1 MTNRPSSSNGHVIN
15 TAEARRR
22 QVRMAQLLFA
32 GAATTATLA
41 LFSAASP
48 GSAETAVAS
57 GSVRT
62 TALVSP
68 QLPLAAPS
76 MVGGGIIAVDDDTSG
91 APGDTGGGVNDQG
104 QTSGDIFTQNAQ
116 DQSTA

>member
-1 MTNRPSSSNGHVIN
+1 
-15 TAEARRR
+15 
-22 QVRMAQLLFA
+22 MAQVLFA

-41 LFSAASP
+41 LFSVASS
-48 GSAETAVAS
+48 GGAETAVAS
-57 GSVRT
+57 GSVRA

-68 QLPLAAPS
+68 QFPLAAPS
-76 MVGGGIIAVDDDTSG
+76 VAGGVIIAVDD
-91 APGDTGGGVNDQG
+91 DTGGGVNDQG

>member
-1 MTNRPSSSNGHVIN
+1 
-15 TAEARRR
+15 
-22 QVRMAQLLFA
+22 MAQVLFA

-57 GSVRT
+57 GSVQA
-62 TALVSP
+62 TAPVSP
-68 QLPLAAPS
+68 QLPLAAAS
-76 MVGGGIIAVDDDTSG
+76 MV